1 MVPYGADSL
10 LVTAIILPFLSII
23 AVSLRIYVRLGMRH
37 TYMGADDWLVIF
49 SVLLVCGQGVM
60 QILGKSFSLVIRGR
74 VFLIRS
80 LPPPQDLTEQQVWNL
95 M

>member
-10 LVTAIILPFLSII
+10 LVTAIVLPFLSII

-37 TYMGADDWLVIF
+37 TYIGVDDWLVIL

-60 QILGKSFSLVIRGR
+60 QILGKSFSLVIWGR
-74 VFLIRS
+74 IFLIRS
-80 LPPPQDLTEQQVWNL
+80 LPAPQHWAGQQVWNL